1 MITEEDPFI
10 NVNLYLGDSA
20 AFAVQVKV
28 TDNPLIGKGGDAVN
42 LT

>member
-1 MITEEDPFI
+1 MITEDDPLN
-10 NVNLYLGDSA
+10 NVNLNLGDSA
-20 AFAVQVKV
+20 ALAVQVKV